1 MSFERNVSG
10 KVKVDNYEIGDIN
23 FTYTDYSIDNIPIL
37 SIPREL
43 KVKIYINDV
52 EIGSLELSW
61 IDKVSDLN
69 SSEEIK
75 IIRGVV
81 NIE

>member
-1 MSFERNVSG
+1 MSFERSVSG

-23 FTYTDYSIDNIPIL
+23 FTYTDYSIDNIPII
-37 SIPREL
+37 SIPREF

>member
-10 KVKVDNYEIGDIN
+10 KVKVDNNEIGDIN

-37 SIPREL
+37 SIPREFE
-43 KVKIYINDV
+43 VKIYINDV

>member
-10 KVKVDNYEIGDIN
+10 KVKVDNNEVGDIN

-37 SIPREL
+37 SILREL

-75 IIRGVV
+75 IIRGAVSV
-81 NIE
+81 E